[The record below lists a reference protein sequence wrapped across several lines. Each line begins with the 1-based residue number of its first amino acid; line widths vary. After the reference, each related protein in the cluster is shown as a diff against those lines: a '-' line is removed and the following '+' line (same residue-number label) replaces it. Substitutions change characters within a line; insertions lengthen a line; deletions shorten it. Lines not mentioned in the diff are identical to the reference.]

1 MKRDQALIKNDAD
14 NLLSYEAEGGTDK
27 ARKLFCTLII
37 PRGKMYR
44 LVLEDG
50 TKVWLNS
57 ELELSYPSRFTGTR
71 GSKVIG

>member
-1 MKRDQALIKNDAD
+1 MHISGIQYLM
-14 NLLSYEAEGGTDK
+14 LSYEAEDGTDK
-27 ARKLFCTLII
+27 AKIVHNRLII

-57 ELELSYPSRFTGTR
+57 ETAMIRSVVVFPQPLGPNSVTNEF
-71 GSKVIG
+71 